1 MFGCLN
7 LSARRSQ
14 IGIYYPDIDPFYP
27 SIHLYLPLPRYLYI
41 PTPTCLYIICILYVR
56 PYVPAY
62 LCIPVY
68 WPVSTK
74 LYTDMFSYIVIIYI
88 ALFWYLPSIPIYS
101 YPSWTAT
108 LWHVFK
114 TVQKN
119 QPSFFAGCS
128 SGSKTASWE
137 TSYTGAVCVWEFGM
151 FTCMGRFLLILFL
164 YYLENLLV
172 GDLVFDRYW
181 LSPDAGFHANH
192 GRWGRLWFFRK
203 WVVG

>member
-1 MFGCLN
+1 MRVFLLSMFYEGALVFLTPHLVFLTLPSFFWPPTLFFLTPCFFNPLT
-7 LSARRSQ
+7 LFFWPP
-14 IGIYYPDIDPFYP
+14 ILVFFDPP
-27 SIHLYLPLPRYLYI
+27 HLVFL
-41 PTPTCLYIICILYVR
+41 TPT
-56 PYVPAY
+56 
-62 LCIPVY
+62 
-68 WPVSTK
+68 
-74 LYTDMFSYIVIIYI
+74 
-88 ALFWYLPSIPIYS
+88 LFF
-101 YPSWTAT
+101 
-108 LWHVFK
+108 WHVFK

-128 SGSKTASWE
+128 SGSKTASWG

-192 GRWGRLWFFRK
+192 WRWGRLWFFRK